1 MCGATQSQTDL
12 ENQQAAFYQQA
23 TQEATTT
30 YGEDQALL
38 QQMQSVYDPILAKG
52 PNQKGFSTEEEQG
65 LNAQAVEG
73 TAENYA
79 GAAKSVNENLAAEG
93 GGTNP
98 LPSGGQE
105 QLKEQ
110 VAESAAQTE
119 SSEEEQIQQA
129 DYAEGSRQFGQA
141 TAALEDVSGQYN
153 PTAYSGAATGAGSA
167 ASTTAND
174 IAEQSN
180 SWVNAAIG
188 AAGQIGGAAVALCP
202 AKGMRFLMADGTEK
216 PVEMLQVGESLAG
229 IDGESVLIEEIQ
241 TAEASVLRIETE
253 DGCVLICSRVHAFA
267 LPVGGFA
274 VALHALE
281 KTVLTGK
288 GHSKI
293 VRVEPFGTD
302 EVFNIITDGSHT
314 YRAEGMWSLG
324 VGEAERQVNMKTWDR
339 IGQQMAGLVGVE

>member
-1 MCGATQSQTDL
+1 MCGPTQSQTDL

-52 PNQKGFSTEEEQG
+52 PNQKGFSTEEEEG

-129 DYAEGSRQFGQA
+129 DYAQGSQQFSQA

-153 PTAYSGAATGAGSA
+153 PTAYTGAATGAGSA
-167 ASTTAND
+167 ASTTANE
-174 IAEQSN
+174 IAQENN

-188 AAGQIGGAAVALCP
+188 AAGTIGAGAVTKYCWIAAELYGGWSDPRTVKVRTWLIN
-202 AKGMRFLMADGTEK
+202 KYSRTI
-216 PVEMLQVGESLAG
+216 VGHIVCAMYARWG
-229 IDGESVLIEEIQ
+229 KQ
-241 TAEASVLRIETE
+241 TAEAIRRHPWLRHVFLPIFN
-253 DGCVLICSRVHAFA
+253 LA
-267 LPVGGFA
+267 LRKA
-274 VALHALE
+274 
-281 KTVLTGK
+281 
-288 GHSKI
+288 
-293 VRVEPFGTD
+293 
-302 EVFNIITDGSHT
+302 
-314 YRAEGMWSLG
+314 
-324 VGEAERQVNMKTWDR
+324 GE
-339 IGQQMAGLVGVE
+339 